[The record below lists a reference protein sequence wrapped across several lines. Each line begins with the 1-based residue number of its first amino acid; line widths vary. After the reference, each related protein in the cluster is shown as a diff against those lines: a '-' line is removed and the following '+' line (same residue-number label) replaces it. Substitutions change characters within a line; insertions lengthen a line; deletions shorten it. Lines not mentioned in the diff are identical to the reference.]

1 MDIKDLRQENS
12 RKIVEEIIES
22 IKLDEDSGI
31 GITGRFVFCF
41 EKDDDSVRTVI
52 EASSSILLHLMDR
65 FFKTLQEESPVA
77 AYTAE
82 GILKG
87 VFSEKKKDAD

>member
-41 EKDDDSVRTVI
+41 EKDDNSARTVAK
-52 EASSSILLHLMDR
+52 ASFAIFLHIVNS
-65 FFKTLQEESPVA
+65 FFKTLQEESLLASCLV
-77 AYTAE
+77 E
-82 GILKG
+82 GMVKG
-87 VFSEKKKDAD
+87 AFSQKKDAD